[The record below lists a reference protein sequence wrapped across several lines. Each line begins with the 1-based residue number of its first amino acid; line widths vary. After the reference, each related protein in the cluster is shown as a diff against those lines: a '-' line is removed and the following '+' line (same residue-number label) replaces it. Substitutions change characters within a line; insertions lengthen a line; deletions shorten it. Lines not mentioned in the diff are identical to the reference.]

1 MRGFG
6 EASASWRRYGWSP
19 EIGPT
24 ADGFVESTDPNRLY
38 WVSATL
44 DPDGLAG
51 LGYRAPCLV
60 VSPYSR
66 GGLVASQT
74 FDHSSQLRLLETR
87 FGADVPNLT
96 AWRHRRHDL
105 HLVS

>member
-1 MRGFG
+1 M
-6 EASASWRRYGWSP
+6 SWVVPPVLHCEYPALSP
-19 EIGPT
+19 
-24 ADGFVESTDPNRLY
+24 AF
-38 WVSATL
+38 
-44 DPDGLAG
+44 GLAGPIG

-66 GGLVASQT
+66 GGLVSSQT
-74 FDHSSQLRLLETR
+74 FDHTSQLRLLETR